1 VITNNSGVNLT
12 AVNLTDTHMSA
23 FYTDQ
28 NCTIPAVFPIT
39 TLTPSDPPVTRY
51 GNLTW
56 AQGQHTDTATATGTP
71 PVGPPVS
78 DTDPANYLGVN
89 LGIDLTKYVSV
100 NNQTSWDDANS
111 APGPSILVG
120 KGVYFKFRIQ
130 NTGNATLTGINL
142 TDTVYNLAG
151 IINPGLP
158 ASLAPNATYEG
169 IIGPIAATAGNHTNT
184 GNATGYALGS
194 PVSDT
199 DPANYF
205 GSPPPPAI
213 NIEKYTNGQDADY
226 APGPYISINST
237 VTWTYIVTNTGGVNL
252 TNIVVKDDNGTPGT
266 PGDDWNPTYISGDDG
281 DNILETTET
290 WVYQATGT
298 ATAGYYANIGYVSGT
313 PLGGDP
319 VVSDSDPSHYYTQLP
334 VGWETYP
341 VNKMRVLLPW
351 IGLLGA
357 IIAGASLLV
366 LRRRRLN

>member
-1 VITNNSGVNLT
+1 
-12 AVNLTDTHMSA
+12 
-23 FYTDQ
+23 
-28 NCTIPAVFPIT
+28 
-39 TLTPSDPPVTRY
+39 
-51 GNLTW
+51 
-56 AQGQHTDTATATGTP
+56 
-71 PVGPPVS
+71 
-78 DTDPANYLGVN
+78 VN

-111 APGPSILVG
+111 APGPSIVIG

-130 NTGNATLTGINL
+130 NTGNVTLTGINL

-151 IINPGLP
+151 INPGLP

-237 VTWTYIVTNTGGVNL
+237 VTWTYIVTNIGGVNL
-252 TNIVVKDDNGTPGT
+252 TGIVVTDDKLGVIGTVASLPVGANVT
-266 PGDDWNPTYISGDDG
+266 LSVSGIAIAG
-281 DNILETTET
+281 QYANN
-290 WVYQATGT
+290 ATVV
-298 ATAGYYANIGYVSGT
+298 GYYGAIEVT
-313 PLGGDP
+313 DW
-319 VVSDSDPSHYYTQLP
+319 DPSHYYNRPTT

-351 IGLLGA
+351 IALLAA
-357 IIAGASLLV
+357 IIAGASLLM